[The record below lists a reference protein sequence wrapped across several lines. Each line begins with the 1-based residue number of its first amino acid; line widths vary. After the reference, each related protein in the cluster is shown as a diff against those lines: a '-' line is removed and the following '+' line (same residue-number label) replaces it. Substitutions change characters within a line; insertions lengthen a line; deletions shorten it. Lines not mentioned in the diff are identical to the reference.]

1 MKKVLIS
8 NDDGISTP
16 GITLLENIASKF
28 FTDITVIAPNSNRS
42 GASHSLT
49 LASPLRVDEVSKNH
63 YSVSGSPVDCVAF
76 GLRYLFNKNEYP
88 DLVLSGVNSGVNI
101 AEDVIYSGT
110 CGVAREATLFGVPAI
125 ALSQQ
130 RNKDKS
136 ISWEVTNHYA
146 PIILKK
152 IIKNWSFNLG
162 SYLSI
167 NFPAVNINEVK
178 GIKVVSQGTRE
189 IDDKLVEGVDPRG
202 QPYYWI
208 GNGDYRKYKT
218 STKYTD
224 DSVLF
229 NGYITIVPL
238 TVDTT
243 DYNGLNS
250 LKDIY
255 DEQYI

>member
-49 LASPLRVDEVSKNH
+49 LASPLRVDEISKNH
-63 YSVSGSPVDCVAF
+63 YSVSGSPVDCIAF

-88 DLVLSGVNSGVNI
+88 DLVLSGVNSDMNI
-101 AEDVIYSGT
+101 AEDVFYSGT
-110 CGVAREATLFGVPAI
+110 CGVTREAALCGIPAI
-125 ALSQQ
+125 AFSQQ
-130 RNKDKS
+130 RNTDKS
-136 ISWEVTNHYA
+136 MSWEVASYYI
-146 PIILKK
+146 PLILEK
-152 IIKNWSFNLG
+152 IIKNYSFDFG

-189 IDDKLVEGVDPRG
+189 INDKLVEGIDPRG
-202 QPYYWI
+202 QPYYWM
-208 GNGDYRKYKT
+208 GNGEYRKYKT
-218 STKYTD
+218 SIKYAN
-224 DSVLF
+224 DSILF
-229 NGYITIVPL
+229 DGYITIVPL

-243 DYNGLNS
+243 DYNSLNS